1 MPINP
6 ESEYIRGAKISDF
19 VLINCDTGVGHDS
32 STRMYSTV
40 FEDVAINGNV
50 SIGENVE
57 IGSGVTIHPGVKL
70 KNTVCGI
77 GSVIMR
83 NVKENQLVLGYP
95 AKRRNF

>member
-1 MPINP
+1 M
-6 ESEYIRGAKISDF
+6 
-19 VLINCDTGVGHDS
+19 GHDS
-32 STRMYSTV
+32 SVGMYSTV
-40 FEDVAINGNV
+40 FGNVAINGNV

-57 IGSGVTIHPGVKL
+57 IGSGVTIHPGVKVE

>member
-1 MPINP
+1 MGCTYEWKGNI
-6 ESEYIRGAKISDF
+6 YWSD
-19 VLINCDTGVGHDS
+19 VK
-32 STRMYSTV
+32 
-40 FEDVAINGNV
+40 
-50 SIGENVE
+50 VE
-57 IGSGVTIHPGVKL
+57 